1 MVNVNEYKVQAENTL
16 QEERYDLVDFDPYAT
31 RGDTTVKLVYTLPI
45 ATTPR
50 GAGEL
55 GGTPIPLDKPVNNKT
70 FSLSGKTESGSIEF
84 EAFERFNPESIDS
97 VYNDRSYDPA
107 ADVHTLDE
115 LITALENSTVSG
127 SDDEAFRLKQRFQ
140 QDSSNNYVV
149 KSVKEQRIWF
159 KEFVHNPGLTT
170 NWTLFGGEYDWRT
183 IDGSNN
189 DGTPIFVQTTD
200 IEPTQNNE
208 ARGIGTLQFN
218 VGGRL

>member
-16 QEERYDLVDFDPYAT
+16 QEVRFELNEANNNSIPALT
-31 RGDTTVKLVYTLPI
+31 YTLPI

-50 GAGEL
+50 GPGEL
-55 GGTPIPLDKPVNNKT
+55 GGTPIALDKPVNNKT
-70 FSLSGKTESGSIEF
+70 FSLSGKTESGNIEF
-84 EAFERFNPESIDS
+84 EAFERFDPASLDS

-107 ADVHTLDE
+107 ADAHTLDE
-115 LITALENSTVSG
+115 LITALKNSTVTG
-127 SDDEAFRLKQRFQ
+127 SDDEALKLKNRFQ
-140 QDSSNNYVV
+140 QDSNNTYVV
-149 KSVKEQRIWF
+149 RTVKEQRIWF

-170 NWTLFGGEYDWRT
+170 SWTLFGGEYDYRT
-183 IDGSNN
+183 IDSNDN
-189 DGTPIFVQTTD
+189 NAGTPIFVQNTD